1 MKVTQ
6 EILPDSQ
13 VGLEIE
19 IGPDVTQK
27 TYDQT
32 VRKFMRTAR
41 IPGFRKG
48 KVPPQV
54 VIQRFGRTQLKAAAL
69 EELVQNT
76 IDQAIEREKIDAIGN
91 YQLKS
96 SFEKLVESY
105 EPGQILTFSATVDVP
120 PRVTLTAYK
129 ELTVQAEEVKSDPA
143 KVENVLADYQQNLAT
158 LVPVEDRAAQ
168 SGDIAVVD
176 FVGKLTKDEGE
187 PEEFPGGSAEDFQI
201 EIEPGRF
208 IEGFV
213 EGLVGMEPDTVKEL
227 SLSFPESYP
236 QEDLAGKP
244 VVFTITLK
252 ELKEKELPDLDD
264 DFAQEV
270 SEFETL
276 EELRASLEKRYTEEA
291 ENQTK
296 VNRDTALLDAL
307 VENLEAELPVTLV
320 QREVDHLV
328 TQTAMQ
334 LGNQGLDI
342 KKFLTKEIVENM
354 RERAKP
360 DAIARLQRTLALGE
374 VAKQES
380 IELEAEAIESRK
392 AEILADIEDVQDI
405 DMDRLNEIVREDLLK
420 DKILD
425 WLAGQNTVEYVP
437 EGTLSVD
444 ESDEADATDAS
455 DAAVEPA
462 ADDAQSDPSQATLD
476 AVAETVESEAIAS
489 PDSAASES
497 DEVKAD

>member
-6 EILPDSQ
+6 EFLPDSQ

-19 IGPDVTQK
+19 VSSDVTQK
-27 TYDQT
+27 TYDQV
-32 VRKFMRTAR
+32 VRKFMRTAN

-54 VIQRFGRTQLKAAAL
+54 LIQRFGRTQLKAAAL

-76 IDQAIEREKIDAIGN
+76 IDQAIKQEEIDAIGN

-96 SFEKLVESY
+96 SFEELVEQY
-105 EPGQILTFSATVDVP
+105 EPGQALTISATVDVP
-120 PRVTLTAYK
+120 PRVTLKTYK
-129 ELTVQAEEVKSDPA
+129 ELTVQAEEVEYDPS
-143 KVENVLADYQQNLAT
+143 KVDDVLADYQQNLAT
-158 LVPVEDRAAQ
+158 LVPVEDQPAKA
-168 SGDIAVVD
+168 GDIAVVD
-176 FVGKLTKDEGE
+176 FVGKLTKDGEE
-187 PEEFPGGSAEDFQI
+187 PEEFPGGSATDFQI

-213 EGLVGMEPDTVKEL
+213 EGIIGMALETTQDL
-227 SLSFPESYP
+227 SLEFPEDYP
-236 QEDLAGKP
+236 QADLAGKP

-264 DFAQEV
+264 EFAQEV

-276 EELRASLEKRYTEEA
+276 EELTASLEKRFTEEA
-291 ENQTK
+291 ETQTK
-296 VNRDTALLDAL
+296 ANRDAALLDAL
-307 VENLEAELPVTLV
+307 VENLEAELPLTLV

-328 TQTAMQ
+328 TQTAIQ

-342 KKFLTKEIVENM
+342 KKFLTQEIVNNM

-360 DAIARLQRTLALGE
+360 DAVSRLERTLALGE

-380 IELEAEAIESRK
+380 IELEAAAIKTRMDEMLEEVSSP
-392 AEILADIEDVQDI
+392 EDI
-405 DMDRLNEIVREDLLK
+405 DMERLEEVVREDLLK

-425 WLAGQNTVEYVP
+425 WLATQNTVEFVP
-437 EGTLSVD
+437 EGTLTPEEAEEEDTSTADKKESVD
-444 ESDEADATDAS
+444 ATQATVEAIAE
-455 DAAVEPA
+455 AVEP
-462 ADDAQSDPSQATLD
+462 DTPEPEVTEPDA
-476 AVAETVESEAIAS
+476 EEG
-489 PDSAASES
+489 ES
-497 DEVKAD
+497 DVDED